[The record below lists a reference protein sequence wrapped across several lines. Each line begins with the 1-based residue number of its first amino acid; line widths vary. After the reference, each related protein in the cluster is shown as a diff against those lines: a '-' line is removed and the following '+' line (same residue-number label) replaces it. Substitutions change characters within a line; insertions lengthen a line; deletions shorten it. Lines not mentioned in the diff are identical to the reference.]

1 VRKLEVFDGKTIIA
15 HIRVHGQDSETTFGR
30 FETMQEDGGQEEEE
44 EIEIFKGIDEMRK
57 IMEKTQEW
65 WNHLLN
71 IKHGQ
76 PYDLPQDSHI
86 VNNDKHPDKPGATIH
101 DDLEVEPER
110 LHRAERHLDAL
121 VTAAVTE
128 LKRTQQMPGT
138 RNVRFILCMFID
150 ECRLRREKVQ
160 RTIAARQ
167 LKDAK
172 AKSKEIV
179 AYSVKDF
186 SSNANESIRKII
198 AVTKDLQQMLDAV
211 KTIQPVDVPSQE
223 LKATLVE
230 CLECKL
236 QLHDNQVELLKA
248 TEGKLSDPMLP
259 ALRIIKDRWDSLKH
273 FSLYALYL
281 ECEQRQLDFGN
292 SDDEHLAYLV
302 RASNAQIDQILQ
314 IDKDRI
320 ISHDSMVPG
329 LCRAPEMTVFEKAA
343 AAAASYC
350 PKGTMARMI
359 QVKGDHPQGLALCT
373 RIWLMQSMEKEFGK
387 VAHCKKPPTTGD
399 PETDVAFVQFQSQ
412 EDADKAVEA
421 LRQGLTLSTTWQG
434 ITLKITG
441 DWKPGEGGRGGSKPG
456 LSKRQRDVF
465 ACKAPAS
472 SSGSQRPWMT
482 LAAFSATTVPLE
494 VAAVAGTTGEV
505 TDGKTEGTSVAK
517 TGGATAEMT
526 EGTTEATARI
536 DDTTVIAGMTE
547 IAETIAIVE
556 MTVIE
561 ETIGTAGTIATDEMT
576 VTTGMIVIAEMIVA
590 MAGRMTGGMTKD
602 TMIVIGAIEGIRE
615 DELVAV
621 PETIDVMIDT
631 AIAERIVTIAVPT
644 ARKTAEMAGDM
655 IVTTN
660 VRIGLRAETRRLGE
674 EGLVAKREVS

>member
-1 VRKLEVFDGKTIIA
+1 MAAAQNNFFLWGTWKNRVISKPFLTKKVAQQLKKVVLGESFVIGLTENGKVVSWGKDLKSGCLGLGFSEDTGAPVMNQDVPQEIASLKEVMDVQMGTEHVVALTTGGEVFCWGNGQKGQLGNGNQNTSYIPCKVDALANEQIVQIVVVKNSTFALSTNGTVFGWGENKDNILGFEDETAKKQIAEWPLKLTLLQENRVRKLEVFDGKTIIA
-15 HIRVHGQDSETTFGR
+15 HIRGQDSETTFGR

-86 VNNDKHPDKPGATIH
+86 NVNNDKHPDKPGATIH

-329 LCRAPEMTVFEKAA
+329 LCYDLLRENAELRKMTNSYQLHVLMLYQGKNISD
-343 AAAASYC
+343 ASI
-350 PKGTMARMI
+350 GMSTDA
-359 QVKGDHPQGLALCT
+359 DDTGLA
-373 RIWLMQSMEKEFGK
+373 
-387 VAHCKKPPTTGD
+387 
-399 PETDVAFVQFQSQ
+399 
-412 EDADKAVEA
+412 A
-421 LRQGLTLSTTWQG
+421 L
-434 ITLKITG
+434 
-441 DWKPGEGGRGGSKPG
+441 D
-456 LSKRQRDVF
+456 
-465 ACKAPAS
+465 
-472 SSGSQRPWMT
+472 
-482 LAAFSATTVPLE
+482 
-494 VAAVAGTTGEV
+494 
-505 TDGKTEGTSVAK
+505 
-517 TGGATAEMT
+517 GGANQKVTA
-526 EGTTEATARI
+526 
-536 DDTTVIAGMTE
+536 V
-547 IAETIAIVE
+547 
-556 MTVIE
+556 
-561 ETIGTAGTIATDEMT
+561 
-576 VTTGMIVIAEMIVA
+576 
-590 MAGRMTGGMTKD
+590 
-602 TMIVIGAIEGIRE
+602 
-615 DELVAV
+615 
-621 PETIDVMIDT
+621 
-631 AIAERIVTIAVPT
+631 
-644 ARKTAEMAGDM
+644 
-655 IVTTN
+655 
-660 VRIGLRAETRRLGE
+660 
-674 EGLVAKREVS
+674 

>member
-1 VRKLEVFDGKTIIA
+1 MNRDGRRNA
-15 HIRVHGQDSETTFGR
+15 
-30 FETMQEDGGQEEEE
+30 
-44 EIEIFKGIDEMRK
+44 
-57 IMEKTQEW
+57 
-65 WNHLLN
+65 
-71 IKHGQ
+71 
-76 PYDLPQDSHI
+76 
-86 VNNDKHPDKPGATIH
+86 
-101 DDLEVEPER
+101 
-110 LHRAERHLDAL
+110 
-121 VTAAVTE
+121 
-128 LKRTQQMPGT
+128 KR
-138 RNVRFILCMFID
+138 
-150 ECRLRREKVQ
+150 
-160 RTIAARQ
+160 
-167 LKDAK
+167 
-172 AKSKEIV
+172 
-179 AYSVKDF
+179 
-186 SSNANESIRKII
+186 
-198 AVTKDLQQMLDAV
+198 
-211 KTIQPVDVPSQE
+211 
-223 LKATLVE
+223 
-230 CLECKL
+230 
-236 QLHDNQVELLKA
+236 A

-329 LCRAPEMTVFEKAA
+329 LC
-343 AAAASYC
+343 
-350 PKGTMARMI
+350 TMARMI